1 MKNNIVLI
9 GFMGCGKSTVGKLLA
24 AKTGYTLVDADSYI
38 EQKENMT
45 INEIFATKGEDYFRS
60 IETEVVKELS
70 QKEGLIVATGG
81 GMVLKK
87 ENADY
92 LRSTGFCVWL
102 KVSPE
107 TVLERLRNDTTRP
120 LLQRA
125 DKETAVKELMAAREP
140 IYKSACHAQVC
151 ADGNAEITANSIL
164 LLFDESSGDTPPT
177 P

>member
-45 INEIFATKGEDYFRS
+45 IVEIFATKGEEYFRG
-60 IETEVVKELS
+60 IETEVAKELS
-70 QKEGLIVATGG
+70 QKEGLIIATGG

-92 LRSTGFCVWL
+92 LKSTGFCVWL

-107 TVLERLRNDTTRP
+107 TVLERLKNDTTRP

-125 DKETAVKELMAAREP
+125 DKEAAVKELMTTREP
-140 IYKSACHAQVC
+140 IYKAACHAQVC
-151 ADGNAEITANSIL
+151 ADNSAEITTNLIL
-164 LLFDESSGDTPPT
+164 ILFNKK
-177 P
+177 

>member
-45 INEIFATKGEDYFRS
+45 INEIFATKGEEYFRS
-60 IETEVVKELS
+60 VETEVAKELS
-70 QKEGLIVATGG
+70 QKEGLIIATGG

-92 LRSTGFCVWL
+92 LKSTGFCVWL

-107 TVLERLRNDTTRP
+107 TVLERLKNDTTRP

-125 DKETAVKELMAAREP
+125 DKEAAVKELMTTREP
-140 IYKSACHAQVC
+140 IYKAACHAQVC
-151 ADGNAEITANSIL
+151 ADNSAEITTNLIL
-164 LLFDESSGDTPPT
+164 ILFNKK
-177 P
+177 